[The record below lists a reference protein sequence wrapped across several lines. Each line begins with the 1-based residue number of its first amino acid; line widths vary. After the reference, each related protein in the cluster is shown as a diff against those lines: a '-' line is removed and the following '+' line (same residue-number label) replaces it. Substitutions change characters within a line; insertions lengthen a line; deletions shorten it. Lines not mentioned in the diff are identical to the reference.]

1 MSLNKYASF
10 FGACAVVAAGAAF
23 ANGSDSAQGA
33 DLWIQKAA
41 NGFTVEYVSDGSIVG
56 LQFDVKGIKVV
67 EGQFDCGTSVAE
79 SHTASC
85 SINSDGNLRVIV
97 FSMTNEVLPDGTMVT
112 IAPRSRDN
120 TSRMQARQ
128 LAAASEAESV
138 ALGGVLFADA
148 QGADV
153 TPDHL
158 Q

>member
-1 MSLNKYASF
+1 MSINRGILA
-10 FGACAVVAAGAAF
+10 AAAAVTLAAGAAI
-23 ANGSDSAQGA
+23 ASDNEASSA
-33 DLWIQKAA
+33 DLWIQKSG
-41 NGFTVEYVSDGSIVG
+41 NGFTVEYVSDGRVAG

-67 EGQFDCGTSVAE
+67 DGQFDCGTSVAE

-112 IAPRSRDN
+112 IAPPSRDN

-138 ALGGVLFADA
+138 ALDGVLFADA

>member
-1 MSLNKYASF
+1 MSINRGILA
-10 FGACAVVAAGAAF
+10 AAAAMTLAAGAAI
-23 ANGSDSAQGA
+23 ASDNEASSA
-33 DLWIQKAA
+33 DLWIQKSG
-41 NGFTVEYVSDGSIVG
+41 NGFTVEYVSDGQVAG

-67 EGQFDCGTSVAE
+67 DGQFDCGTSVAE

-97 FSMTNEVLPDGTMVT
+97 FSMTNEVLADGTMVT

-128 LAAASEAESV
+128 LAAASQAESV
-138 ALGGVLFADA
+138 ALDGVLFADS